1 MKLIE
6 LMNEIQK
13 CKSMEEMMAIADRDD
28 VVSSAESLVQ
38 EIKDLLVK
46 FGEKHTELKSD
57 LEKAVNA
64 EGWTMEQ
71 VLEYADAVKAGEID
85 PNTGSSSWKK
95 ETMEKVDTTMDQLNV
110 VRPQCNPSSPSV
122 SGRADWQ
129 SLRSGTTDA
138 GTGCLSPVGNTPDA
152 HTTGSGCRR
161 LPGR

>member
-46 FGEKHTELKSD
+46 FGEKHTELKGQ
-57 LEKAVNA
+57 LEKAINA

-71 VLEYADAVKAGEID
+71 VLEYADAVRAGEIE
-85 PNTGSSSWKK
+85 PNAGSSSWKK
-95 ETMEKVDTTMDQLNV
+95 ETLEKVDAAMDQLNV
-110 VRPQCNPSSPSV
+110 VMAAIPLLSTLMMRINEKREKPQTLEEI
-122 SGRADWQ
+122 RAE
-129 SLRSGTTDA
+129 LK
-138 GTGCLSPVGNTPDA
+138 
-152 HTTGSGCRR
+152 
-161 LPGR
+161 LPGYEE